1 MHFAALDVGEEAAM
15 TPTLRASDRQLG
27 SLKREERGWVVE
39 RPDPE
44 GNLAPT
50 CTTSP
55 REGEERLGSYKRQ
68 KIVAYVVARRVADVR
83 NTGDD
88 RRVGEDQVQVEP
100 CGDDRR
106 VENNSEEVDVE
117 PCVAESVDKGAAQM
131 PEILEEHPASSSST
145 SEATVEAQP
154 KAEPKAQAR
163 AKGVKIFV
171 KGRGEVKRQHVADV
185 LRLCLD
191 NLPFGDMYQLSGSNG
206 LTKTPRI
213 TYEHGLHL
221 KNYGDFYK
229 HVMEKYDIDLVEVLH
244 HHPERLIDVAAA
256 DRNFF
261 R

>member
-39 RPDPE
+39 RPDAD

-55 REGEERLGSYKRQ
+55 QEGEERLGSYKRQ
-68 KIVAYVVARRVADVR
+68 KIVAYVVARRVADVQHPGV
-83 NTGDD
+83 GDLPD
-88 RRVGEDQVQVEP
+88 EIDVQR
-100 CGDDRR
+100 CG
-106 VENNSEEVDVE
+106 
-117 PCVAESVDKGAAQM
+117 AESVDEGTAQM
-131 PEILEEHPASSSST
+131 PKSLKKPPASSSST
-145 SEATVEAQP
+145 TEETVEAKP
-154 KAEPKAQAR
+154 KVKPKAQAR

-191 NLPFGDMYQLSGSNG
+191 NLPFGEMYQLSGCNG

-213 TYEHGLHL
+213 TYENDLHL